1 MNPLYLRIDPARG
14 YIEEENENKYIVFD
28 YADKNKCIDVFNEIM
43 DKINER
49 YNNDYD
55 YEKDY
60 MEIRFSFDD
69 NLPLNE
75 SLNFHNMTIT
85 IRYIFEE
92 DGKLYPE
99 VFLDDTLYELNP

>member
-1 MNPLYLRIDPARG
+1 MNPLYLRIDHARG

-60 MEIRFSFDD
+60 MKIRFSSDD

-75 SLNFHNMTIT
+75 SLNFHNMATT

>member
-1 MNPLYLRIDPARG
+1 MNPLYLCIDHARG
-14 YIEEENENKYIVFD
+14 YIEEENENKCIVFD

-60 MEIRFSFDD
+60 MKIRFSSDD

-75 SLNFHNMTIT
+75 SLNFHNMATT

-99 VFLDDTLYELNP
+99 VFLDDTLFELNP